1 MIKITKDTTI
11 STDTTDSN
19 TDTIDINDTTDTN
32 TTDIN
37 ACTREQFAITKTIV
51 EGSDSKE
58 GEILYQDYE
67 TPEDENSNVSEEE
80 QMKSSDD
87 NKRKPTK
94 LSLKP
99 KKSTSNKIA
108 RTSLTSLFV
117 GSLSR
122 KKMGNRLGQRARQKL
137 EDVLQ

>member
-19 TDTIDINDTTDTN
+19 TDTVDINDTTDTN

-51 EGSDSKE
+51 EGSYSKE
-58 GEILYQDYE
+58 GEILYQ

-87 NKRKPTK
+87 NNRKPTK
-94 LSLKP
+94 LS

-108 RTSLTSLFV
+108 RTSLTSLFI

-137 EDVLQ
+137 DMLR